1 MGGVLLVFSQ
11 TRMAIKCDQLT
22 GFNIFNK
29 L

>member
-1 MGGVLLVFSQ
+1 MGGVLPAFWQ
-11 TRMAIKCDQLT
+11 TRMAIKCDHLT